1 LTDYTGLFDYLL
13 RHFVSRLYKNFF
25 YNFDSMHAGFI
36 FLAVI
41 VGSVLFHIFTPW
53 WWTDIASNWGAMD
66 DTINLTFWIGGG
78 VFILVCLFMI
88 YCMLKFSYK
97 EGRKVEYKPEDHK
110 LEKILTIVT
119 TIGVVA
125 LLAPGL
131 VVYNQYINTPKN
143 ALNIEVM
150 AWQWGW
156 QYRLP
161 GEDGKLG
168 TTQVAKITDEN
179 PFGINLDDEYG
190 KDDILIQSDELHLK
204 KNKPVKIL
212 LRSVDVLHNFYVPQF
227 RAKMDAIPGIISYY
241 WFEPNKI
248 GEYEV
253 LCAEYCG
260 VGHYAMRAKVVVDND
275 QNYENWLSEQ
285 EMFSDYVA
293 KQNKIEFKKTRV
305 AKNNN

>member
-1 LTDYTGLFDYLL
+1 
-13 RHFVSRLYKNFF
+13 
-25 YNFDSMHAGFI
+25 MHAGFI

-41 VGSVLFHIFTPW
+41 IGSVLFHIFTPW

-78 VFILVCLFMI
+78 VFILVCLFMV
-88 YCMLKFSYK
+88 YCTFKFSYK
-97 EGRKVEYKPEDHK
+97 EGRNVEYKPEDNK
-110 LEKILTIVT
+110 LEKILTVAT
-119 TIGVVA
+119 TLGVAA

-131 VVYNQYINTPKN
+131 IVWNEFINTPKN

-168 TTQVAKITDEN
+168 TVQVAKISDEN
-179 PFGINLDDEYG
+179 PFGINLDDPNG
-190 KDDILIQSDELHLK
+190 KDDVLIQSDELHLK
-204 KNKPVKIL
+204 TNRPVQIL

-241 WFEPNKI
+241 WFEPNKL

-260 VGHYAMRAKVVVDND
+260 LGHYGMRAKVVVENE
-275 QNYENWLSEQ
+275 QNYEKWLEEQ
-285 EMFSDYVA
+285 ETFSSLIA
-293 KQNKIEFKKTRV
+293 KQNKNEFNTIKI

>member
-1 LTDYTGLFDYLL
+1 
-13 RHFVSRLYKNFF
+13 
-25 YNFDSMHAGFI
+25 MHAGFI

-41 VGSVLFHIFTPW
+41 IGSILFHIFTPW

-78 VFILVCLFMI
+78 VFILVCLFMV
-88 YCMLKFSYK
+88 YCTFKFSYK
-97 EGRKVEYKPEDHK
+97 EGRNVEYKPEDNK
-110 LEKILTIVT
+110 LEKILTVAT
-119 TIGVVA
+119 TLGVAA

-131 VVYNQYINTPKN
+131 IVWNEFINTPKN

-168 TTQVAKITDEN
+168 TVQVAKISDEN
-179 PFGINLDDEYG
+179 PFGINLDDPNG
-190 KDDILIQSDELHLK
+190 KDDVLIQSDELHLK
-204 KNKPVKIL
+204 TNRPVQIL

-241 WFEPNKI
+241 WFEPNKL

-260 VGHYAMRAKVVVDND
+260 LGHYGMRAKVVVENE
-275 QNYENWLSEQ
+275 QNYENWLNEQ
-285 EMFSDYVA
+285 ETFSNLIA
-293 KQNKIEFKKTRV
+293 KQKKIEFDTIKI
-305 AKNNN
+305 AKNDN

>member
-1 LTDYTGLFDYLL
+1 
-13 RHFVSRLYKNFF
+13 
-25 YNFDSMHAGFI
+25 MHAGFI

-41 VGSVLFHIFTPW
+41 IGSVLFHIFTPW

-78 VFILVCLFMI
+78 VFILVCLFMV
-88 YCMLKFSYK
+88 YCTFKFSYK
-97 EGRKVEYKPEDHK
+97 EGRNVEYKPEDNK
-110 LEKILTIVT
+110 LEKILTVAT
-119 TIGVVA
+119 TLGVAA

-131 VVYNQYINTPKN
+131 IVWNEFINTPKN

-168 TTQVAKITDEN
+168 TVQVAKISDEN
-179 PFGINLDDEYG
+179 PFGINLDDPNG
-190 KDDILIQSDELHLK
+190 KDDVLIQSDELHLK
-204 KNKPVKIL
+204 TNRPVQIL

-241 WFEPNKI
+241 WFEPNKL

-260 VGHYAMRAKVVVDND
+260 LGHYGMRAKVVVENE
-275 QNYENWLSEQ
+275 QNYENWLGEQ
-285 EMFSDYVA
+285 ETFSNLIA
-293 KQNKIEFKKTRV
+293 KQKKIEFDTIKI
-305 AKNNN
+305 AKNDN

>member
-1 LTDYTGLFDYLL
+1 
-13 RHFVSRLYKNFF
+13 
-25 YNFDSMHAGFI
+25 MHAGFI

-41 VGSVLFHIFTPW
+41 VGSILFHIFTPW

-78 VFILVCLFMI
+78 VFILVCLFMV
-88 YCMLKFSYK
+88 YCMFKFSYK
-97 EGRKVEYKPEDHK
+97 DGRKVEYKPEDHK
-110 LEKILTIVT
+110 LEKILTVAT
-119 TIGVVA
+119 TLGVAA

-131 VVYNQYINTPKN
+131 IVWNEYINTPKN

-161 GEDGKLG
+161 GKDGKLG
-168 TTQVAKITDEN
+168 TAQVAKISDEN
-179 PFGINLDDEYG
+179 PFGINLDDLNG
-190 KDDILIQSDELHLK
+190 RDDVLIQSDELHLK
-204 KNKPVKIL
+204 TNRPVQIL

-227 RAKMDAIPGIISYY
+227 RSKMDAIPGIVTYY
-241 WFEPNKI
+241 WFEPNKV

-260 VGHYAMRAKVVVDND
+260 VGHYAMRATVIVDNE
-275 QNYENWLSEQ
+275 QNYENWLEEQ
-285 EMFSDYVA
+285 ETFSSLIA
-293 KQNKIEFKKTRV
+293 KQKGIEFNTIKI

>member
-1 LTDYTGLFDYLL
+1 
-13 RHFVSRLYKNFF
+13 
-25 YNFDSMHAGFI
+25 MHAGFI

-41 VGSVLFHIFTPW
+41 IGSVLFHIFTPW

-78 VFILVCLFMI
+78 VFILVCLFMV
-88 YCMLKFSYK
+88 YCTFKFSYK
-97 EGRKVEYKPEDHK
+97 EGRKVEYKPEDNK
-110 LEKILTIVT
+110 LEKILTVAT
-119 TIGVVA
+119 TLGVAA

-131 VVYNQYINTPKN
+131 IVWNEFINTPKN

-168 TTQVAKITDEN
+168 TVQVAKISDEN
-179 PFGINLDDEYG
+179 PFGINLDDPNG

-204 KNKPVKIL
+204 TNRPVQIL

-241 WFEPNKI
+241 WFEPNKL

-260 VGHYAMRAKVVVDND
+260 LGHYGMRAKVVVENK
-275 QNYENWLSEQ
+275 QNYENWLNEQ
-285 EMFSDYVA
+285 ETFSSLIA
-293 KQNKIEFKKTRV
+293 KQNKIEFNTIKI

>member
-1 LTDYTGLFDYLL
+1 
-13 RHFVSRLYKNFF
+13 
-25 YNFDSMHAGFI
+25 MHAGFI

-41 VGSVLFHIFTPW
+41 IGSVLFHIFTPW

-78 VFILVCLFMI
+78 VFILVCLFMV
-88 YCMLKFSYK
+88 YCTFKFSYK
-97 EGRKVEYKPEDHK
+97 EGRKVEYKPEDNK
-110 LEKILTIVT
+110 LEKILTVAT
-119 TIGVVA
+119 TLGVAA

-131 VVYNQYINTPKN
+131 IVWNEFINTPKN

-168 TTQVAKITDEN
+168 TAQVVKISDEN
-179 PFGINLDDEYG
+179 PFGINLDDPNG

-204 KNKPVKIL
+204 TNRPVQIL

-241 WFEPNKI
+241 WFEPNKL

-260 VGHYAMRAKVVVDND
+260 LGHYGMRAKVVVENE
-275 QNYENWLSEQ
+275 QNYENWLEEQ
-285 EMFSDYVA
+285 ETFSNLIA
-293 KQNKIEFKKTRV
+293 KQKKIEFDTIKI
-305 AKNNN
+305 AKNDN

>member
-1 LTDYTGLFDYLL
+1 
-13 RHFVSRLYKNFF
+13 
-25 YNFDSMHAGFI
+25 MHAGFI

-41 VGSVLFHIFTPW
+41 IGSILFHIFTPW

-78 VFILVCLFMI
+78 VFILVCLFMV
-88 YCMLKFSYK
+88 YCTFKFSYK
-97 EGRKVEYKPEDHK
+97 EGRKVEYKPEDNK
-110 LEKILTIVT
+110 LEKILTVAT
-119 TIGVVA
+119 TLGVAA

-131 VVYNQYINTPKN
+131 IVWNEFINTPKN

-168 TTQVAKITDEN
+168 TVQVAKISDEN
-179 PFGINLDDEYG
+179 PFGINLDDPNG
-190 KDDILIQSDELHLK
+190 KDDVLIQSDELHLK
-204 KNKPVKIL
+204 TNRPVQIL

-227 RAKMDAIPGIISYY
+227 RAKMDAIPGVISYY
-241 WFEPNKI
+241 WFEPNKL

-260 VGHYAMRAKVVVDND
+260 LGHYGMRAKVVVENE
-275 QNYENWLSEQ
+275 QNYENWLEEQ
-285 EMFSDYVA
+285 ETFSNLIA
-293 KQNKIEFKKTRV
+293 KQKKIEFDTIKI
-305 AKNNN
+305 AKNDN

>member
-1 LTDYTGLFDYLL
+1 
-13 RHFVSRLYKNFF
+13 
-25 YNFDSMHAGFI
+25 MHAGFI

-41 VGSVLFHIFTPW
+41 IGSVLFHIFTPW

-78 VFILVCLFMI
+78 VFILVCLFMV
-88 YCMLKFSYK
+88 YCMFKFSYK
-97 EGRKVEYKPEDHK
+97 DGRKVEYKPEDHK
-110 LEKILTIVT
+110 LEKILTVAT
-119 TIGVVA
+119 TLGVAA

-131 VVYNQYINTPKN
+131 IVWNEYINTPKN

-161 GEDGKLG
+161 GKDGKLG
-168 TTQVAKITDEN
+168 TAQVGKITDEN
-179 PFGINLDDEYG
+179 PFGINLDDPNG
-190 KDDILIQSDELHLK
+190 KDDVLVQSDELHLK
-204 KNKPVKIL
+204 TNRPVQIL

-227 RAKMDAIPGIISYY
+227 RSKMDAIPGIISYY
-241 WFEPNKI
+241 WFEPNKV

-260 VGHYAMRAKVVVDND
+260 VGHYGMRAKVVVENE
-275 QNYENWLSEQ
+275 QNYENWLNEQ
-285 EMFSDYVA
+285 ETFSSLIA
-293 KQNKIEFKKTRV
+293 KQNKIEFNTIKI

>member
-1 LTDYTGLFDYLL
+1 
-13 RHFVSRLYKNFF
+13 
-25 YNFDSMHAGFI
+25 
-36 FLAVI
+36 
-41 VGSVLFHIFTPW
+41 
-53 WWTDIASNWGAMD
+53 MD

-78 VFILVCLFMI
+78 VFILVCLFMV
-88 YCMLKFSYK
+88 YCILKFSYK

-110 LEKILTIVT
+110 LEKILTIAT
-119 TIGVVA
+119 TIGVIA

-131 VVYNQYINTPKN
+131 IVYNNYINVPKN
-143 ALNIEVM
+143 ALHVEVM

-168 TTQVAKITDEN
+168 TAQVVKISDEN
-179 PFGINLDDEYG
+179 PFGINLDDPYG

-204 KNKPVKIL
+204 TNRPVKIL
-212 LRSVDVLHNFYVPQF
+212 LKSIDVLHNFYVPQF
-227 RAKMDAIPGIISYY
+227 RSKMDAIPGIVTYY
-241 WFEPNKI
+241 WFEPNKV

-260 VGHYAMRAKVVVDND
+260 VGHYAMRATVIVDSD
-275 QNYENWLSEQ
+275 ENYENWINEQ
-285 EMFSDYVA
+285 ETFSSLIA
-293 KQNKIEFKKTRV
+293 KQNNKLEITRI

>member
-1 LTDYTGLFDYLL
+1 
-13 RHFVSRLYKNFF
+13 
-25 YNFDSMHAGFI
+25 MHAGFI

-41 VGSVLFHIFTPW
+41 VGSILFHIFTPW

-78 VFILVCLFMI
+78 VFILVCLFMV
-88 YCMLKFSYK
+88 YCMFKFSYK
-97 EGRKVEYKPEDHK
+97 DGRKVEYKPEDHK
-110 LEKILTIVT
+110 LEKILTVAT
-119 TIGVVA
+119 TLGVAA

-131 VVYNQYINTPKN
+131 IVWNEYINTPKN

-161 GEDGKLG
+161 GKDGKLG
-168 TTQVAKITDEN
+168 TAQVAKISDEN
-179 PFGINLDDEYG
+179 PFGINLDDLNG
-190 KDDILIQSDELHLK
+190 RDDVLIQSDELHLK
-204 KNKPVKIL
+204 TDRPVQIL

-227 RAKMDAIPGIISYY
+227 RSKMDAIPGIITYY
-241 WFEPNKI
+241 WFEPNKV

-260 VGHYAMRAKVVVDND
+260 VGHYGMRAKVVVENE
-275 QNYENWLSEQ
+275 QNYENWLNEQ
-285 EMFSDYVA
+285 ETFSNLIT
-293 KQNKIEFKKTRV
+293 KQKKIEFNTIKI
-305 AKNNN
+305 AKNDN

>member
-1 LTDYTGLFDYLL
+1 
-13 RHFVSRLYKNFF
+13 
-25 YNFDSMHAGFI
+25 MHAGFI

-41 VGSVLFHIFTPW
+41 IGSVLFHIFTPW

-78 VFILVCLFMI
+78 VFILVCLFMV
-88 YCMLKFSYK
+88 YCTFKFSYK
-97 EGRKVEYKPEDHK
+97 EGRNVEYKPEDNK
-110 LEKILTIVT
+110 LEKILTVAT
-119 TIGVVA
+119 TLGVAA

-131 VVYNQYINTPKN
+131 IVWNEFINTPKN

-168 TTQVAKITDEN
+168 TVQVAKISDEN
-179 PFGINLDDEYG
+179 PFGINLDDPNG

-204 KNKPVKIL
+204 TNRPVQIL

-241 WFEPNKI
+241 WFEPNKL

-260 VGHYAMRAKVVVDND
+260 LGHYGMRAKVVVENE
-275 QNYENWLSEQ
+275 QNYENWLNEQ
-285 EMFSDYVA
+285 ETFSSLIA
-293 KQNKIEFKKTRV
+293 KQNKIEFNTIKI